1 LVGMITVTAM
11 SSTMQDG
18 LRHCR
23 YGIVT

>member
-1 LVGMITVTAM
+1 MITVTAM